1 MPGISP
7 QALAGYILEEMLAY
21 LLRNAGYRLLTDER
35 QDPHELA
42 NRHHGLIVRGRGAEH
57 QVDVLGE
64 LLWIPAFTYPLRLV
78 LEAKC
83 RKGKTDIAT
92 VRNMVAALLDINQ
105 NNMPQRTAA
114 GTPPIP
120 RAKYA
125 YVGAIFSASGFSSH
139 AADFALAHAVSLVDL
154 RATAFRSLVTA
165 ARQCA
170 TTLSA
175 YYEAEETGSVAR
187 FVGAIRNSLRVEL
200 NTALM
205 PDANL
210 TPDDLGIPRRALEI
224 AIQAAQQTDELFGL
238 RPYMLVLKAD
248 DPAAFLRYA
257 AERPTH
263 PIAVGNPQSSHL
275 ALDFLTKSLVAQVS
289 FIAISP
295 EFFRWLTRRFLEWA
309 TRRSRVSLREN
320 TTCRCGRTY
329 PHRPHGHSP
338 GGARLVP
345 RGANMSRLSH
355 AKNKSRM
362 SGPRVGCPLAGE

>member
-21 LLRNAGYRLLTDER
+21 LLRNAGYRLLTDEG

-105 NNMPQRTAA
+105 NNMPQRAAA
-114 GTPPIP
+114 GGAPMP

-165 ARQCA
+165 ARQSA

-175 YYEAEETGSVAR
+175 HYEAEETGSAPR
-187 FVGAIRNSLRVEL
+187 FVRAIRDSLRVEL

-205 PDANL
+205 PEANL
-210 TPDDLGIPRRALEI
+210 TPGDLGIPRPALAV
-224 AIQAAQQTDELFGL
+224 AIQAAEQTDELFVGMASG
-238 RPYMLVLKAD
+238 PYMLVLKAD

-263 PIAVGNPQSSHL
+263 PITIH
-275 ALDFLTKSLVAQVS
+275 
-289 FIAISP
+289 
-295 EFFRWLTRRFLEWA
+295 W
-309 TRRSRVSLREN
+309 SRAEDDGETWSV
-320 TTCRCGRTY
+320 
-329 PHRPHGHSP
+329 
-338 GGARLVP
+338 VP
-345 RGANMSRLSH
+345 RDHRHAYRLSFKLPERLAAWIFSAENVRRTTLS
-355 AKNKSRM
+355 AKQTFLSSITIYRREERQDRLIRLTYDPARIE
-362 SGPRVGCPLAGE
+362 GA